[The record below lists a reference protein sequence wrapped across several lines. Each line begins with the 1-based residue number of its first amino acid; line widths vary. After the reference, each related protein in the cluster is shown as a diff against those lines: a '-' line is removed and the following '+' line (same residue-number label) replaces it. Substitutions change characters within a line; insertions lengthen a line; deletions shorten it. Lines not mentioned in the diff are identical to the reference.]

1 MMNFKSIQ
9 KYLNY
14 NGYYRIKTIKSK
26 QKTNQKSEKP
36 NTKDYDNYLDKISG
50 FQCCCKETCN
60 CCCTYSLEGCC
71 RNNTT
76 QTYTTSTDHCICF
89 KGMMEVRFGL
99 GLDASGALISQ
110 NQRGYNDISGQ
121 IIIGGGGTGGNT
133 INPYG
138 SLHPKNT
145 CEGLTIRSITY
156 IDNPITITP
165 NLQVTFS
172 GNMWGGTSFKCI
184 ILTKDKKVIKLYRG
198 QWGWPGINAPPS
210 PENPQTWNTTNPP
223 DGPFTSYYWR
233 IPDNQSLTEGTWCV
247 QISI

>member
-1 MMNFKSIQ
+1 MNFKSIQ

-110 NQRGYNDISGQ
+110 NQRGYNDIAGQ

-156 IDNPITITP
+156 IDNPITSTP

-172 GNMWGGTSFKCI
+172 GNMWGGASFKCI

-198 QWGWPGINAPPS
+198 QWGWTGINAPPS